1 MTTLVDAVNAIA
13 TLRARPESARQ
24 IALADRLAVAKSHLL
39 PEGERRAHIAELDAA
54 LRDLNPS
61 APIVDGAAAKF
72 GPWEFLA
79 APEFPVR
86 LPHRRSSKAVISK
99 GAL

>member
-1 MTTLVDAVNAIA
+1 V
-13 TLRARPESARQ
+13 
-24 IALADRLAVAKSHLL
+24 
-39 PEGERRAHIAELDAA
+39 
-54 LRDLNPS
+54 RDLNPS
-61 APIVDGAAAKF
+61 PPIVDGAAAKF
-72 GPWEFLA
+72 GPAEFLA